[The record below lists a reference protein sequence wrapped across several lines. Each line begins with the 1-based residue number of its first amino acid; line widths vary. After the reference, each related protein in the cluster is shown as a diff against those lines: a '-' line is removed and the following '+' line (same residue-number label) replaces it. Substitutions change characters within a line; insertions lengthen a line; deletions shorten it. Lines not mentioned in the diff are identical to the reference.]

1 MVLGM
6 CDPEQDAMH
15 AHVNNVMMTNIRSYF
30 NHGLYKKKAVLLH
43 KAYIYIYIYEINYKS
58 RWLRGTKINPPIN
71 LSN

>member
-30 NHGLYKKKAVLLH
+30 NHGLYKKKAVLFH
-43 KAYIYIYIYEINYKS
+43 KAYIYIYIYI
-58 RWLRGTKINPPIN
+58 
-71 LSN
+71 

>member
-30 NHGLYKKKAVLLH
+30 NHGLYKKKAVLFH
-43 KAYIYIYIYEINYKS
+43 KAYIYIYIYMRLI
-58 RWLRGTKINPPIN
+58 TKVDGYVA
-71 LSN
+71 LK